1 MQTFLSHVPSC
12 HNVATLNSSVPDC
25 RWSQWRS
32 RRWCD
37 TWDPDRGL
45 QEPLQPH
52 SLTLTSASLLWD
64 WYFSR
69 TRGHLHQILSPGL
82 KNRQFRQHFSTGRY
96 CSVGEGA
103 SVADVEGKCT
113 TIIFRDEIE
122 FIARTHCR
130 ATSAHQEKLGRRCE
144 LCIDTTPM
152 QLLSHWYEHKLST
165 FQLAAVASS
174 WGIVGRKILQKGRTG
189 DALGGREV
197 G

>member
-1 MQTFLSHVPSC
+1 MYYYTDYKQTCLSHVPSC
-12 HNVATLNSSVPDC
+12 HNVVTLNSSVPDC

-45 QEPLQPH
+45 EEPLQPH

-103 SVADVEGKCT
+103 SVADLEGEVHNDHLPRWDWIYCPHTLPRNLGTPRKT
-113 TIIFRDEIE
+113 W
-122 FIARTHCR
+122 
-130 ATSAHQEKLGRRCE
+130 QEMWIVHRYN
-144 LCIDTTPM
+144 TN
-152 QLLSHWYEHKLST
+152 
-165 FQLAAVASS
+165 AASVALV
-174 WGIVGRKILQKGRTG
+174 WT
-189 DALGGREV
+189 
-197 G
+197 